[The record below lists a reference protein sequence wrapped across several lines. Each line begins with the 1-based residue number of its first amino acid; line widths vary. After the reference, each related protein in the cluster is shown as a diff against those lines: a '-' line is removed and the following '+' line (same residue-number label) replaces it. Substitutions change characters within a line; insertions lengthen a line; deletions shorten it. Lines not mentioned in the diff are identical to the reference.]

1 MPEKVI
7 LSWSG
12 GKDSTLALYKIKRDP
27 AYRVVSL
34 LTTINEQYDR
44 ISLHG
49 VRRELLELQAEAL
62 GFPLDKVWVSNNGT
76 NDEYE
81 AKMRQAL
88 AEHLNA
94 GVSGVVFGDIFLEDL
109 KKYREEKLLSVGLK
123 GIFPL
128 WQKNSFDL
136 ACTFIYLGFKAVVT
150 CVDTQVLDAAFGGRE
165 YDEQFLVDLS
175 EGVDPCGENGEF
187 HSFVY
192 DGPIFHRPVGF
203 HTGEQVLKHD
213 RFFFCD
219 LIPD

>member
-49 VRRELLELQAEAL
+49 VRRELVELQAEAL

-128 WQKNSFDL
+128 WRKNSFDL

-150 CVDTQVLDAAFGGRE
+150 CVDTQVLDPAFGGRE

-203 HTGEQVLKHD
+203 HAGEQVLKQD

-219 LIPD
+219 LIPG